1 MIERR
6 DLQMSFIKIAAIV
19 LILGGIFSLANNG
32 FTYTKDTES
41 AKIGPLQISVEEK
54 KKVNIPMWAG
64 VGMIALG
71 RGILFLETRKQ

>member
-1 MIERR
+1 
-6 DLQMSFIKIAAIV
+6 
-19 LILGGIFSLANNG
+19 LANNG

-71 RGILFLETRKQ
+71 SGILFLETRKQ

>member
-1 MIERR
+1 
-6 DLQMSFIKIAAIV
+6 MSFIKIAAIV

-54 KKVNIPMWAG
+54 KTVNVPMWAG
-64 VGMIALG
+64 IGMIALG
-71 RGILFLETRKQ
+71 SGILFLETRKQ